1 MQANIFL
8 SLFFYFIFYCFASTR
23 FRRRAMKWLIVIN
36 GKAPAHWGALKESL
50 LDAVFDFPAKTTRAL
65 VEADYLI

>member
-1 MQANIFL
+1 MMQANIFL
-8 SLFFYFIFYCFASTR
+8 SLFIYFIFYCFASTR

-50 LDAVFDFPAKTTRAL
+50 LDAVF
-65 VEADYLI
+65 LIFLQKRPEHWLKQII